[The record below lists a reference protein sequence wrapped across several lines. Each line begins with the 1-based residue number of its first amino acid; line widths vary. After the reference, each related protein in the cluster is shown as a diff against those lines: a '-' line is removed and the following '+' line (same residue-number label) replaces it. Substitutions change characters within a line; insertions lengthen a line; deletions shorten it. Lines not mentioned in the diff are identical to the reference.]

1 MCSSDL
7 ACQNN
12 GATTWTYNQGVILG
26 GLAALSEI
34 TGDRGYLT
42 QGEAIAAAALRGL
55 APGGILTE
63 PCESGAACNEDQA
76 QFKGI
81 FVRYLYDF
89 WLRSRQPGHRGF
101 ILANA
106 NSVWDHARNAPP
118 QSAPPRSGPPQSAL
132 PSSRPPQSGP
142 PQSALPSS
150 RPPEF
155 GLHWAGPFDQATPA
169 RQTSALDALIAA
181 AALAP

>member
-1 MCSSDL
+1 
-7 ACQNN
+7 
-12 GATTWTYNQGVILG
+12 VILG

-55 APGGILTE
+55 APGGILAE
-63 PCESGAACNEDQA
+63 PCESGAACDEDQA

-89 WLRSRQPGHRGF
+89 WLCSRRPGYRGF

-106 NSVWDHARNAPP
+106 NSVWDHARNAAP
-118 QSAPPRSGPPQSAL
+118 QSAPPQSGPPPSA
-132 PSSRPPQSGP
+132 P

-181 AALAP
+181 AALAPPP

>member
-1 MCSSDL
+1 MVQRERADRPGTAWSTTGSPP

-26 GLAALSEI
+26 GLAALFEI

-42 QGEAIAAAALRGL
+42 QGEAIASRARSARLAPAAASWPNPANRRAG
-55 APGGILTE
+55 
-63 PCESGAACNEDQA
+63 CNEDQA

-89 WLRSRQPGHRGF
+89 WLHSRQPAYRAF

-106 NSVWDHARNAPP
+106 TFAVGLTARTRPASSGCAGPARSTRPMPP
-118 QSAPPRSGPPQSAL
+118 GRARPWT
-132 PSSRPPQSGP
+132 PSSPPP
-142 PQSALPSS
+142 P
-150 RPPEF
+150 
-155 GLHWAGPFDQATPA
+155 
-169 RQTSALDALIAA
+169 
-181 AALAP
+181 